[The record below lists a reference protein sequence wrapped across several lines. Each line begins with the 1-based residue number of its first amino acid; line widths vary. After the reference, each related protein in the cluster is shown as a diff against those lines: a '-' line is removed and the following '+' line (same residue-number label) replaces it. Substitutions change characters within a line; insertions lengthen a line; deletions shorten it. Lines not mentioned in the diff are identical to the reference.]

1 MIKEKREPDQDGVF
15 VTLFLEGLQVQEI
28 ARSPVRACTTYLV
41 SAFAPA
47 GLAIG
52 SVTRC

>member
-1 MIKEKREPDQDGVF
+1 MIKEKRELDQGGMF
-15 VTLFLEGLQVQEI
+15 VTLLLEGLQVQEI
-28 ARSPVRACTTYLV
+28 ARSTARACTRYLV